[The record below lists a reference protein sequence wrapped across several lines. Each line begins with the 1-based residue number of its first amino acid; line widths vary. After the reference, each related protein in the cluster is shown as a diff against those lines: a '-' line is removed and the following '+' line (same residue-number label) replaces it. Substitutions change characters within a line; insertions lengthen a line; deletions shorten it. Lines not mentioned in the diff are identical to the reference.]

1 MTRYKN
7 FAEMKGAINHYK
19 SLAEEYS
26 SRIRVMI
33 SRAQEIRVKNISIVE
48 EKDAEI
54 ENLKMVIQTLQD
66 EKMTTNNEACNMI
79 FALEDALNDA
89 KVEIHTLNHTV
100 EEYKQYYKKI
110 MNTTD
115 DLFVKLNN

>member
-7 FAEMKGAINHYK
+7 FAEMKEAINHYK
-19 SLAEEYS
+19 SIAEEYS
-26 SRIRVMI
+26 SRIYVMI
-33 SRAQEIRVKNISIVE
+33 SRAREIRVKNITIIE

-54 ENLKMVIQTLQD
+54 ENLKMIIQTLHD
-66 EKMTTNNEACNMI
+66 EKMTSNNEACNMI
-79 FALEDALNDA
+79 LGLEESLNNA
-89 KVEIHTLNHTV
+89 KIEIHTLNHKI
-100 EEYKQYYKKI
+100 EEYKEYYYKI